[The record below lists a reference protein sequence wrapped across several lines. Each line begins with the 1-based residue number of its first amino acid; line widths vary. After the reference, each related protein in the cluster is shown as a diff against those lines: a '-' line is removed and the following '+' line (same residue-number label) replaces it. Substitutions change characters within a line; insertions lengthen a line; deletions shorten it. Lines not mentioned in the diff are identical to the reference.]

1 MKRRQGRG
9 ERIEEIGERR
19 EERGVRREEGGERR
33 GEESERERERKR
45 ERERDRDMTREEER
59 EREREKEREREE
71 RRAREREREREK
83 ERERDRDMTRACTY
97 IFQDFFSGSRA
108 QPTYPRRAQPLKS
121 VVSPSQSNACTHLL
135 SPHAPC
141 GLSPSTVVCRAVACQ
156 VDPSCGILKLPER
169 LLPFHRGLL

>member
-45 ERERDRDMTREEER
+45 ERERD
-59 EREREKEREREE
+59 
-71 RRAREREREREK
+71 
-83 ERERDRDMTRACTY
+83 RDRDMTRACTY